1 MESKNINYFLPVN
14 DEDLFI
20 GEAELKLIKVVDS
33 SSTKNEFVI
42 GELGKGKAHYLRQEM
57 YNKYLKNN
65 I

>member
-1 MESKNINYFLPVN
+1 MESKNINYFLPVD

-42 GELGKGKAHYLRQEM
+42 GELGKGKAHYLIQEM
-57 YNKYLKNN
+57 CNKYLKDN